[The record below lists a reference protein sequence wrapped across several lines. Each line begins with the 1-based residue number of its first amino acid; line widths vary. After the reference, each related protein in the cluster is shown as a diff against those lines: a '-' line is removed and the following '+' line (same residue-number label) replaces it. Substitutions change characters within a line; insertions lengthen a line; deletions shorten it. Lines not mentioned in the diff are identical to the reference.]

1 MVPAR
6 NRRIDL
12 NNHAVKIQTLA
23 LIRKTQFAAESDAP
37 SGYKENTLIRRGRS
51 PWVGTNSVGWVSIV
65 PLSREGVR
73 PSTIGAT

>member
-12 NNHAVKIQTLA
+12 NNHAVKIQTLT

-51 PWVGTNSVGWVSIV
+51 PWVGTCRHSQRGGEASAEE
-65 PLSREGVR
+65 PK
-73 PSTIGAT
+73 